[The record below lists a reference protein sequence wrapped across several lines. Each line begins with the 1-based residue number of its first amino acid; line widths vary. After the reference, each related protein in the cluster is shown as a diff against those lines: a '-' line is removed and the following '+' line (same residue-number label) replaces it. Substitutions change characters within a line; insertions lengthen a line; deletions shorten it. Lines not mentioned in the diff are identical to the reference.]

1 MKKYLGPAVGALIL
15 IGIAIWIVF
24 FVINNKERDNVFSA
38 KKSSTET
45 GAILEKDLDRFYPSS
60 VREVVRLYLRINKA
74 CYSESMT
81 EADFGYVLKKM
92 RQLFDDELL
101 SVNPYDTQK
110 MAYYDEVTAFKNAKK
125 SMTLYKVQKQSDAVK
140 WTAEDGTEYSS
151 IIGYFMSS
159 TPNGFEYTYEKFL
172 LRLEKDT
179 GKWKILGW
187 EATTPVDIGD

>member
-1 MKKYLGPAVGALIL
+1 
-15 IGIAIWIVF
+15 
-24 FVINNKERDNVFSA
+24 
-38 KKSSTET
+38 
-45 GAILEKDLDRFYPSS
+45 
-60 VREVVRLYLRINKA
+60 
-74 CYSESMT
+74 
-81 EADFGYVLKKM
+81 
-92 RQLFDDELL
+92 
-101 SVNPYDTQK
+101 
-110 MAYYDEVTAFKNAKK
+110 
-125 SMTLYKVQKQSDAVK
+125 MTLYKVQKQSDAVK

>member
-1 MKKYLGPAVGALIL
+1 MKKFLGPAIGVLVIL
-15 IGIAIWIVF
+15 GIVIWIVF
-24 FVINNKERDNVFSA
+24 FVINNRDNGDVFSA

-45 GAILEKDLDRFYPSS
+45 GAILDKDLDRFYPSS

-81 EADFGYVLKKM
+81 EADFEKVLKKM

-101 SVNPYDTQK
+101 SVNPFEDQK

-125 SMTLYKVQKQSDAVK
+125 TMTLYKVQKQSDVVK
-140 WTAEDGTEYSS
+140 WTTADGTEFSS
-151 IIGYFMSS
+151 IIGCYMSN

-172 LRLEKDT
+172 LRLEKET
-179 GKWKILGW
+179 GKWKIVGW
-187 EATTPVDIGD
+187 ESTAPVDIGE